1 MVILLSESM
10 AAQFYFYASH
20 SCLGRLTAEDKM
32 TFQRAD
38 TK

>member
-1 MVILLSESM
+1 MDILPSESM

-20 SCLGRLTAEDKM
+20 SCSGRLTAEDKM
-32 TFQRAD
+32 TLQRAD